1 MYSKTLVEDVAIVVD
16 LLRQQNGELSLAMLY
31 NEGPLQTRSNWNLI
45 VSASWID
52 SVGTAEA
59 TRRIAKLLG
68 EMLDAQ
74 SKLAISRITALK
86 TSDPFVQDMTRLY
99 QVSGP
104 TAFPLATVTAGSID
118 EGSAF
123 VLYSAPTNSM
133 IPG

>member
-59 TRRIAKLLG
+59 TRRIAKL
-68 EMLDAQ
+68 Q